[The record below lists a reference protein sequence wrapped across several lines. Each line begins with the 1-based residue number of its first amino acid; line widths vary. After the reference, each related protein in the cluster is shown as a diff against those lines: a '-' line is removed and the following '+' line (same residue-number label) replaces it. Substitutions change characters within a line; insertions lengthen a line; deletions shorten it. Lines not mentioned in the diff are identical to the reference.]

1 MMTSKITK
9 KDITNLAFNQGS
21 LGMEFSWN
29 YERQMHIAFA
39 MMMNHNLKKIYEG
52 DEEGYRDA
60 LVRHVEFF
68 NITPQLAPFVGGV
81 VTSMEEMKAR
91 GEVDGEAIA
100 SIKTAL
106 MGPLSGIGDS
116 IFVGCLRVIAVGIGI
131 SLAQAG
137 NIMGPILYFL
147 LYNIPCFIVR
157 YFGAHFGYN
166 LGFNYLQKMQ
176 ENGMMDKLLSAASI
190 LGVMVVGCMS
200 KDMVWTTLNVELSRI
215 GDEVTTLQ
223 SILDGI
229 MPGLIGLGGTWLYY
243 FLLKK
248 KVNPVILIF
257 GGSQGAQRINENV
270 TDLIINEYN
279 KNYQIIWATGPKQFD
294 IVKEKLKEHDLDIEN
309 IKNAKILPYIYNMEE
324 LINICD
330 LVVCRSGAMTIT
342 EIAIVEKPAIFIP
355 LPSVGANRQ
364 EDNARV
370 MEKLGSA
377 KVILNSEINKDNLN
391 SYINDMIKDR
401 NKLNQMGKLAG
412 KIATK
417 DVEEKIYDEIK

>member
-60 LVRHVEFF
+60 LVRHVELF
-68 NITPQLAPFVGGV
+68 NVTPQLAPFIGGV

-257 GGSQGAQRINENV
+257 GTMIIGVIGAYFGV
-270 TDLIINEYN
+270 
-279 KNYQIIWATGPKQFD
+279 
-294 IVKEKLKEHDLDIEN
+294 
-309 IKNAKILPYIYNMEE
+309 
-324 LINICD
+324 
-330 LVVCRSGAMTIT
+330 
-342 EIAIVEKPAIFIP
+342 
-355 LPSVGANRQ
+355 
-364 EDNARV
+364 
-370 MEKLGSA
+370 
-377 KVILNSEINKDNLN
+377 
-391 SYINDMIKDR
+391 
-401 NKLNQMGKLAG
+401 LAG
-412 KIATK
+412 
-417 DVEEKIYDEIK
+417 

>member
-1 MMTSKITK
+1 
-9 KDITNLAFNQGS
+9 
-21 LGMEFSWN
+21 
-29 YERQMHIAFA
+29 
-39 MMMNHNLKKIYEG
+39 
-52 DEEGYRDA
+52 
-60 LVRHVEFF
+60 
-68 NITPQLAPFVGGV
+68 
-81 VTSMEEMKAR
+81 MKAR

-200 KDMVWTTLNVELSRI
+200 KDMVWTTLNIELSRI

-257 GGSQGAQRINENV
+257 GTMIIGVIGAYFGV
-270 TDLIINEYN
+270 
-279 KNYQIIWATGPKQFD
+279 
-294 IVKEKLKEHDLDIEN
+294 
-309 IKNAKILPYIYNMEE
+309 
-324 LINICD
+324 
-330 LVVCRSGAMTIT
+330 
-342 EIAIVEKPAIFIP
+342 
-355 LPSVGANRQ
+355 
-364 EDNARV
+364 
-370 MEKLGSA
+370 
-377 KVILNSEINKDNLN
+377 
-391 SYINDMIKDR
+391 
-401 NKLNQMGKLAG
+401 LAG
-412 KIATK
+412 
-417 DVEEKIYDEIK
+417 

>member
-1 MMTSKITK
+1 MYHDSDDTWKPIFDDWFKIIKEIRSLETPLNPREGQLWINDEGIMYWFNGTKFVPIKTAMANSIDFDTNSFQNFLVLDSLKMTGGYIVDTLTK
-9 KDITNLAFNQGS
+9 LISISGNL
-21 LGMEFSWN
+21 EEWKP
-29 YERQMHIAFA
+29 
-39 MMMNHNLKKIYEG
+39 NHNYNIDNLFYYNYGTLETPNIKFFECIKNFTSSNDFKLDIPYIIYEG

-68 NITPQLAPFVGGV
+68 NVTPQLAPFIGGV

-215 GDEVTTLQ
+215 GDDVTTLQ

-257 GGSQGAQRINENV
+257 GTMIIGVIGAYFGV
-270 TDLIINEYN
+270 
-279 KNYQIIWATGPKQFD
+279 
-294 IVKEKLKEHDLDIEN
+294 
-309 IKNAKILPYIYNMEE
+309 
-324 LINICD
+324 
-330 LVVCRSGAMTIT
+330 
-342 EIAIVEKPAIFIP
+342 
-355 LPSVGANRQ
+355 
-364 EDNARV
+364 
-370 MEKLGSA
+370 
-377 KVILNSEINKDNLN
+377 
-391 SYINDMIKDR
+391 
-401 NKLNQMGKLAG
+401 LAG
-412 KIATK
+412 
-417 DVEEKIYDEIK
+417 

>member
-9 KDITNLAFNQGS
+9 KDITDLAFNQGS

-116 IFVGCLRVIAVGIGI
+116 IFVGCLRVIAIGIGI
-131 SLAQAG
+131 SLAQTG

-200 KDMVWTTLNVELSRI
+200 KDMVWTTLNIELSRI

-257 GGSQGAQRINENV
+257 GTMIIGVIGAYFGV
-270 TDLIINEYN
+270 
-279 KNYQIIWATGPKQFD
+279 
-294 IVKEKLKEHDLDIEN
+294 
-309 IKNAKILPYIYNMEE
+309 
-324 LINICD
+324 
-330 LVVCRSGAMTIT
+330 
-342 EIAIVEKPAIFIP
+342 
-355 LPSVGANRQ
+355 
-364 EDNARV
+364 
-370 MEKLGSA
+370 
-377 KVILNSEINKDNLN
+377 
-391 SYINDMIKDR
+391 
-401 NKLNQMGKLAG
+401 LAG
-412 KIATK
+412 
-417 DVEEKIYDEIK
+417 